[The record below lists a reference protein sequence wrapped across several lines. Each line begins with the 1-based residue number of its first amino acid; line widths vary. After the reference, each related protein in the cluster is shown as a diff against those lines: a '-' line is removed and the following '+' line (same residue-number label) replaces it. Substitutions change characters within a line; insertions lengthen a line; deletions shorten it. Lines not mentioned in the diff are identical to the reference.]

1 MTNLLQRIQSTV
13 ILKSQRLVSL
23 LLFRKRGAIRTHFGS
38 FLSPKE
44 SEVASD
50 LTLHEKLR
58 PLIDRFFSEKID
70 LPLTRLGSERDG
82 GYVVVDKDYK
92 DSFLI
97 SGGILNDNNF
107 ELALAELGARVHQVD
122 YSIIKPPVAHPSLTF
137 SAERLVGEN
146 KKKLDFDVTL
156 DELVAK
162 ATSAKNSEL
171 LLKLDIEGSEWEI
184 FETSNSLHKFSQIF
198 LELHYLDRLADSK
211 YTESSIDALEK
222 LLNIFF
228 PVFISGNNCCG
239 FVTLGGYVLPR
250 VMELTLLNRDFYSPL
265 PSDHTSI
272 NQKYQSQ
279 NYPNKAPL
287 VLKGW

>member
-1 MTNLLQRIQSTV
+1 MTTLLRRIQSTV
-13 ILKSQRLVSL
+13 SLKSQRLISL
-23 LLFRKRGAIRTHFGS
+23 LLFRRRGAIRTNFGS

-44 SEVASD
+44 SEIASD

-58 PLIDRFFSEKID
+58 PLMDRLVSEEID

-82 GYVVVDKDYK
+82 GYVVVDKNYS

-107 ELALAELGARVHQVD
+107 ELALANLGARAHQVD
-122 YSIIKPPVAHPSLTF
+122 YSIIEPPVAHPSLSF
-137 SAERLVGEN
+137 SAERLVGEGR
-146 KKKLDFDVTL
+146 KKLDFDVTL
-156 DELVAK
+156 DELVANASSGK
-162 ATSAKNSEL
+162 KSEL

-184 FETSNSLHKFSQIF
+184 FETSNSLEKFNQIF
-198 LELHYLDRLADSK
+198 LELHYLDRLANPK
-211 YTESSIDALEK
+211 YAESSMSALNK
-222 LLNIFF
+222 LLKSFF

-250 VMELTLLNRDFYSPL
+250 VMELTLLNRNAYSPL
-265 PSDHTSI
+265 PTNQTSI
-272 NQKYQSQ
+272 NHKYQSQ

>member
-1 MTNLLQRIQSTV
+1 M
-13 ILKSQRLVSL
+13 
-23 LLFRKRGAIRTHFGS
+23 
-38 FLSPKE
+38 
-44 SEVASD
+44 
-50 LTLHEKLR
+50 
-58 PLIDRFFSEKID
+58 DRFVCQEID

-82 GYVVVDKDYK
+82 GYVVLDKDYN

-107 ELALAELGARVHQVD
+107 ELALAKLGARAHQVD
-122 YSIIKPPVAHPSLTF
+122 YSIIEPPVAHPSLTF

-146 KKKLDFDVTL
+146 KKKLNFDVTL

-162 ATSAKNSEL
+162 TTSAKNSEL

-198 LELHYLDRLADSK
+198 LELHYLDRLANTK
-211 YTESSIDALEK
+211 YAESSIDALEK
-222 LLNIFF
+222 LLKSFF

-239 FVTLGGYVLPR
+239 FVTLGGFVLPR

-265 PSDHTSI
+265 LSGRTSI

-287 VLKGW
+287 VLKNW

>member
-1 MTNLLQRIQSTV
+1 MRTLLQRIQSTV
-13 ILKSQRLVSL
+13 SLKSQRLISL
-23 LLFRKRGAIRTHFGS
+23 LLFRKRGAIRTSFGS

-58 PLIDRFFSEKID
+58 PLMDRFVCQEID

-82 GYVVVDKDYK
+82 GYVVLDKDYN

-107 ELALAELGARVHQVD
+107 ELALAKLGARAHQVD
-122 YSIIKPPVAHPSLTF
+122 YSIIEPPVAHPSLTF

-146 KKKLDFDVTL
+146 KKKLNFDVTL

-162 ATSAKNSEL
+162 TTSAKNSEL

-198 LELHYLDRLADSK
+198 LELHYLDRLANTK
-211 YTESSIDALEK
+211 YAESSIDALEK
-222 LLNIFF
+222 LLKSFF

-239 FVTLGGYVLPR
+239 FVTLGGFVLPR

-265 PSDHTSI
+265 LSGRTSI

-287 VLKGW
+287 VLKNW